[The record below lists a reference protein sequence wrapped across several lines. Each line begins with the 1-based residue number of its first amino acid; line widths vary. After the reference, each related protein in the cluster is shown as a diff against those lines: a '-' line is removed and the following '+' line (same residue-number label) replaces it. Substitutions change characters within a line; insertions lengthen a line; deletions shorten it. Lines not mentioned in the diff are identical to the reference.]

1 MLEVTLRTLVALDC
15 MRAIAAEVPEALL
28 GAGTVLS
35 AADLDA
41 AAKAGAVFAIS
52 PGASP
57 ALLEAA
63 RTSPIPFLPAVM
75 TPSDVITAMD
85 AGFDTFKLFPAAQ
98 AGGMAM
104 LKAAPFPQARFCPT
118 GGIDAPAPR
127 PPGAAQRGLRAA
139 RGCARPSWCA
149 PATGTPSPPWPAPP
163 RRCVRPPRYGPKPP
177 HPCPITTVSPHDP
190 TKFHQ
195 DPVHAGPGQCQAGDH
210 PRAGRGRRRRVSGS
224 TSATAATS
232 STAS

>member
-1 MLEVTLRTLVALDC
+1 MDIRSVLAASPVMPVIVLEEVAHAVPLARALVAGGIRVLEVTLRTPVALDC

-57 ALLEAA
+57 ALLQAA

-104 LKAAPFPQARFCPT
+104 LKAMGGPFPQARFCPT
-118 GGIDAPAPR
+118 GGIDAASAPAFLALPNVACVGGSWLCPAELVRAGNWDAITALARAAAALRPAP
-127 PPGAAQRGLRAA
+127 
-139 RGCARPSWCA
+139 
-149 PATGTPSPPWPAPP
+149 
-163 RRCVRPPRYGPKPP
+163 
-177 HPCPITTVSPHDP
+177 
-190 TKFHQ
+190 
-195 DPVHAGPGQCQAGDH
+195 QAK
-210 PRAGRGRRRRVSGS
+210 A
-224 TSATAATS
+224 
-232 STAS
+232 

>member
-1 MLEVTLRTLVALDC
+1 MDIRSVLAASPVMPVIVLEEVAHAVPLARALVAGGIRVLEVTLRTPVALEC

-104 LKAAPFPQARFCPT
+104 LKAMGGPFPQARFCPT
-118 GGIDAPAPR
+118 GGIDAASAPAFLALPNVACVGGSWLCPAELVRAGNWDAITALARAAAALRPAP
-127 PPGAAQRGLRAA
+127 
-139 RGCARPSWCA
+139 
-149 PATGTPSPPWPAPP
+149 
-163 RRCVRPPRYGPKPP
+163 
-177 HPCPITTVSPHDP
+177 
-190 TKFHQ
+190 
-195 DPVHAGPGQCQAGDH
+195 QAK
-210 PRAGRGRRRRVSGS
+210 A
-224 TSATAATS
+224 
-232 STAS
+232 

>member
-1 MLEVTLRTLVALDC
+1 MDIRSVLAASPVMPVIVLEEVAHAVPLARALVAGGIRVLEVTLRTPVALEC

-57 ALLEAA
+57 ALLQAA

-104 LKAAPFPQARFCPT
+104 LKAMGGPFPQARFCPT
-118 GGIDAPAPR
+118 GGIDAASAPAFLALPNVACVGGSWLCPAELVRAGNWDAITALARAAAALRPAP
-127 PPGAAQRGLRAA
+127 
-139 RGCARPSWCA
+139 
-149 PATGTPSPPWPAPP
+149 
-163 RRCVRPPRYGPKPP
+163 
-177 HPCPITTVSPHDP
+177 
-190 TKFHQ
+190 
-195 DPVHAGPGQCQAGDH
+195 QAK
-210 PRAGRGRRRRVSGS
+210 A
-224 TSATAATS
+224 
-232 STAS
+232 

>member
-1 MLEVTLRTLVALDC
+1 MDIRSVLAASPVMPVIVLEEVAHAVPLARALVAGGIRVLEVTLRTPVALDC

-57 ALLEAA
+57 ALLQAA

-104 LKAAPFPQARFCPT
+104 LKAMGGPFPQARFCPT
-118 GGIDAPAPR
+118 GGIDAASAPAFLALPNVACVGGSWLCPAELVR
-127 PPGAAQRGLRAA
+127 AGDWDAITALARAA
-139 RGCARPSWCA
+139 AALRPTSQ
-149 PATGTPSPPWPAPP
+149 
-163 RRCVRPPRYGPKPP
+163 VR
-177 HPCPITTVSPHDP
+177 
-190 TKFHQ
+190 
-195 DPVHAGPGQCQAGDH
+195 A
-210 PRAGRGRRRRVSGS
+210 
-224 TSATAATS
+224 
-232 STAS
+232 

>member
-1 MLEVTLRTLVALDC
+1 MDIRSVLAASPVMPVIVLEEVAHAVPLARALVAGGIRVLEVTLRTPVALDC

-57 ALLEAA
+57 ALLQAA

-104 LKAAPFPQARFCPT
+104 LKALGGPFPQARFCPT
-118 GGIDAPAPR
+118 GGIDAASAPAFLALPNVACVGGSWLCPAELVR
-127 PPGAAQRGLRAA
+127 AGDWDAITALARAA
-139 RGCARPSWCA
+139 AALR
-149 PATGTPSPPWPAPP
+149 PAT
-163 RRCVRPPRYGPKPP
+163 
-177 HPCPITTVSPHDP
+177 
-190 TKFHQ
+190 
-195 DPVHAGPGQCQAGDH
+195 QAK
-210 PRAGRGRRRRVSGS
+210 A
-224 TSATAATS
+224 
-232 STAS
+232 

>member
-1 MLEVTLRTLVALDC
+1 MDIRSVLAASPVMPVIVLEEVAHAVPLARALVAGGIRVLEVTLRTPVALEC

-104 LKAAPFPQARFCPT
+104 LKAMGGPFPQARFCPT
-118 GGIDAPAPR
+118 GGIDAASAPAFLALPNVACVGGSWLCPAELVR
-127 PPGAAQRGLRAA
+127 AGDWDAITALARAA
-139 RGCARPSWCA
+139 AALRPTSQ
-149 PATGTPSPPWPAPP
+149 
-163 RRCVRPPRYGPKPP
+163 VR
-177 HPCPITTVSPHDP
+177 
-190 TKFHQ
+190 
-195 DPVHAGPGQCQAGDH
+195 A
-210 PRAGRGRRRRVSGS
+210 
-224 TSATAATS
+224 
-232 STAS
+232 

>member
-1 MLEVTLRTLVALDC
+1 MDIRSVLAASPVMPVIVLEEVAHAVPLARALVAGGIRVLEVTLRTPVALEC

-57 ALLEAA
+57 ALLQAA

-104 LKAAPFPQARFCPT
+104 LKAMGGPFPQARFCPT
-118 GGIDAPAPR
+118 GGIDAASAAAFLALPNVACVGGSWLCPAELVR
-127 PPGAAQRGLRAA
+127 AGDWDAITALARAA
-139 RGCARPSWCA
+139 AALR
-149 PATGTPSPPWPAPP
+149 PAT
-163 RRCVRPPRYGPKPP
+163 
-177 HPCPITTVSPHDP
+177 
-190 TKFHQ
+190 
-195 DPVHAGPGQCQAGDH
+195 QAK
-210 PRAGRGRRRRVSGS
+210 A
-224 TSATAATS
+224 
-232 STAS
+232 

>member
-1 MLEVTLRTLVALDC
+1 MDIRSVLAASPVMPVIVLEEVAHAVPLARALVAGGIRVLEVTLRTPVALDC

-57 ALLEAA
+57 ALLQAA

-104 LKAAPFPQARFCPT
+104 LKAMGGPFPQARFCPT
-118 GGIDAPAPR
+118 GGIDAASAAAFLALPNVACVGGSWLCPAELVRAGDWDAITALARAAAALRPAP
-127 PPGAAQRGLRAA
+127 
-139 RGCARPSWCA
+139 
-149 PATGTPSPPWPAPP
+149 
-163 RRCVRPPRYGPKPP
+163 
-177 HPCPITTVSPHDP
+177 
-190 TKFHQ
+190 
-195 DPVHAGPGQCQAGDH
+195 QAK
-210 PRAGRGRRRRVSGS
+210 A
-224 TSATAATS
+224 
-232 STAS
+232 

>member
-1 MLEVTLRTLVALDC
+1 MDIRSVLAASPVMPVIVLEEVAHAVPLARALVAGGIRVLEVTLRTPVALDC

-57 ALLEAA
+57 ALLQAA

-104 LKAAPFPQARFCPT
+104 LKALGGPLPQARFCPT
-118 GGIDAPAPR
+118 GGIDAASAPAFLALPNVACVGGSWLCPAELVR
-127 PPGAAQRGLRAA
+127 AGDWDAITALARAA
-139 RGCARPSWCA
+139 AALR
-149 PATGTPSPPWPAPP
+149 PAT
-163 RRCVRPPRYGPKPP
+163 
-177 HPCPITTVSPHDP
+177 
-190 TKFHQ
+190 
-195 DPVHAGPGQCQAGDH
+195 QAK
-210 PRAGRGRRRRVSGS
+210 A
-224 TSATAATS
+224 
-232 STAS
+232 

>member
-1 MLEVTLRTLVALDC
+1 MDIRSVLAASPVMPVIVLEEVAHAVPLARALVAGGIRVLEVTLRTPVALDC

-57 ALLEAA
+57 ALLQAA

-104 LKAAPFPQARFCPT
+104 LKALGGPFPQARFCPT
-118 GGIDAPAPR
+118 GGIDAASAAAFLALPNVACVGGSWLCPAELVR
-127 PPGAAQRGLRAA
+127 AGDWDAITALARAA
-139 RGCARPSWCA
+139 AALR
-149 PATGTPSPPWPAPP
+149 PAT
-163 RRCVRPPRYGPKPP
+163 
-177 HPCPITTVSPHDP
+177 
-190 TKFHQ
+190 
-195 DPVHAGPGQCQAGDH
+195 QAK
-210 PRAGRGRRRRVSGS
+210 A
-224 TSATAATS
+224 
-232 STAS
+232 

>member
-1 MLEVTLRTLVALDC
+1 MDIRSVLAASPVMPVIVLEEVAHAVPLARALVAGGIRVLEVTLRTPVALDC

-63 RTSPIPFLPAVM
+63 RNSPIPFLPAVM

-104 LKAAPFPQARFCPT
+104 LKAMGGPFPQARFCPT
-118 GGIDAPAPR
+118 GGIDAASAPAFLALPNVACVGGSWLCPAELVRAGNWDAITALARAAAALRPAP
-127 PPGAAQRGLRAA
+127 
-139 RGCARPSWCA
+139 
-149 PATGTPSPPWPAPP
+149 
-163 RRCVRPPRYGPKPP
+163 
-177 HPCPITTVSPHDP
+177 
-190 TKFHQ
+190 
-195 DPVHAGPGQCQAGDH
+195 QAK
-210 PRAGRGRRRRVSGS
+210 A
-224 TSATAATS
+224 
-232 STAS
+232 

>member
-1 MLEVTLRTLVALDC
+1 MDIRSVLAASPVMPVIVLEEVAHAVPLARALVAGGIRVLEVTLRTPVALEC

-104 LKAAPFPQARFCPT
+104 LKALGGPFPQARFCPT
-118 GGIDAPAPR
+118 GGIDAASAPAFLALPNVACVGGSWLCPAELVRAGNWDAITALARAAAALRPAP
-127 PPGAAQRGLRAA
+127 
-139 RGCARPSWCA
+139 
-149 PATGTPSPPWPAPP
+149 
-163 RRCVRPPRYGPKPP
+163 
-177 HPCPITTVSPHDP
+177 
-190 TKFHQ
+190 
-195 DPVHAGPGQCQAGDH
+195 QAK
-210 PRAGRGRRRRVSGS
+210 A
-224 TSATAATS
+224 
-232 STAS
+232 

>member
-1 MLEVTLRTLVALDC
+1 MDIRSVLAASPVMPVIVLEEVAHAVPLARALVAGGIRVLEVTLRTPVALEC

-57 ALLEAA
+57 ALLQAA

-104 LKAAPFPQARFCPT
+104 LKAMGGPFPQARFCPT
-118 GGIDAPAPR
+118 GGIDAASAPAFLALPNVACVGGSWLCPAELVR
-127 PPGAAQRGLRAA
+127 AGDWDAITALARAA
-139 RGCARPSWCA
+139 AALR
-149 PATGTPSPPWPAPP
+149 PAT
-163 RRCVRPPRYGPKPP
+163 
-177 HPCPITTVSPHDP
+177 
-190 TKFHQ
+190 
-195 DPVHAGPGQCQAGDH
+195 QAK
-210 PRAGRGRRRRVSGS
+210 A
-224 TSATAATS
+224 
-232 STAS
+232 

>member
-1 MLEVTLRTLVALDC
+1 MDIRSVLAASPVMPVIVLEEVAHAVPLARALVAGGIRVLEVTLRTPVALDC

-104 LKAAPFPQARFCPT
+104 LKAMGGPFPQARFCPT
-118 GGIDAPAPR
+118 GGIDAASAPAFLALPNVACVGGSWLCPAELVR
-127 PPGAAQRGLRAA
+127 AGDWDAITALARAA
-139 RGCARPSWCA
+139 AALR
-149 PATGTPSPPWPAPP
+149 PAT
-163 RRCVRPPRYGPKPP
+163 
-177 HPCPITTVSPHDP
+177 
-190 TKFHQ
+190 
-195 DPVHAGPGQCQAGDH
+195 QAK
-210 PRAGRGRRRRVSGS
+210 A
-224 TSATAATS
+224 
-232 STAS
+232 